1 LLSRISLAVALGV
14 AIAPTSALAQ
24 SLTFSSDPLLPP
36 NVAFDL
42 PADVTG
48 LLLVNTTQDAW
59 ERLSQYPMVPPGAV
73 IPPLVPFL
81 PANRPFSEIQPW
93 IGGTHVATV
102 LLPSDDPAA
111 AQPLTVIP
119 VGKPAGRD
127 AYLDLLRQELSKQT
141 LSEREYAG
149 VQILEWAP
157 YDACEVV
164 PDTDPS
170 YDLFCPP
177 PSQEMPSPIDEEL
190 LREQFPGD
198 ETPEALPE
206 DSEILEEETPEAAPE
221 NFEPLDEETPEEALE
236 EPMDPEAESE
246 SPQEEPVS
254 PDEIAPEEPAAQA
267 AMKSVKASEAETQ
280 RLAQAETPSEEM
292 PLNPDLPEEWQGP
305 GFGLPILPDES
316 LPPLPADFAP
326 TLPPR
331 VEPPAPEVP
340 TSVIPPLPAGR
351 SVVFPESMTPAP
363 EYPLPSLPPISEPR
377 AVPAPQVPMPVLP
390 RIPPFLDDRPVV
402 LPQSTTPVPTIS
414 PLPASR
420 PSQSTPPAPELSL
433 PATAVPAPN
442 PASAPMPE
450 PIPSALP
457 DPAGES
463 EEFLPPLPGEEGFIP
478 GPLDENSPWQFPLR
492 RPGIAIAVLPG
503 YLVYSSDSGAV
514 ERFIDAYQG
523 SGQRLVQDAR
533 FQRTLV
539 KPQFSQA
546 LMVGY
551 GSLQGLADLAIAN
564 APPPAASV
572 PDVPF
577 LSPDFAQSTLQRLLE
592 PYDTVDFTVWPQTE
606 GMRVQSSFYYDAAM
620 PERIVPVGRAESALL
635 GRLPASTYMA
645 TTGVDFRQQW
655 NDTLAFFEADPGTQ
669 VIVEGLRG
677 ILKSGTGLDLDE
689 DVVGWMDG
697 EFGTFLYPS
706 RQGLLTQI
714 DPKLQVG
721 IGVMFQTS
729 DRARAE
735 STFQKIDEL
744 IAKQFGSTVNV
755 VQESVDNT
763 PVTLWKVPG
772 PDGAPTSLAA
782 RGWLSNDV
790 LAFTS
795 GIEDFS
801 LLAKPYGQPLNEFYT
816 FRQAT
821 DLLPDPNHGYFYMNA
836 GSTLSMIYN
845 LLLPGPLAGRE
856 LRNFLSPLQSVSGS
870 FTVFPEGE
878 QLDGFLSIAPNRPR
892 VINAPLG
899 TEDN

>member
-1 LLSRISLAVALGV
+1 MLSRISLAVALGV

-24 SLTFSSDPLLPP
+24 SLTFSSEPLLPP

-59 ERLSQYPMVPPGAV
+59 ERLSQYPMVPPGVV

-102 LLPSDDPAA
+102 LLPSDNPAA
-111 AQPLTVIP
+111 TQPLTVIP
-119 VGKPAGRD
+119 VGDPEGRD
-127 AYLDLLRQELSKQT
+127 AYLELLRQELSKQT

-164 PDTDPS
+164 PNTDPS
-170 YDLFCPP
+170 YNLFCPP
-177 PSQEMPSPIDEEL
+177 PAPSPIDEEL
-190 LREQFPGD
+190 LRERFPGD

-206 DSEILEEETPEAAPE
+206 DSEFLEEETPEAAPE
-221 NFEPLDEETPEEALE
+221 DFEPLDEETPQEAPE

-246 SPQEEPVS
+246 SPEQEPVS
-254 PDEIAPEEPAAQA
+254 PDEIAPEEPTAQA
-267 AMKSVKASEAETQ
+267 AAKSVKASEAETQ
-280 RLAQAETPSEEM
+280 RLAQAETLPAPTM
-292 PLNPDLPEEWQGP
+292 PEEWQSP
-305 GFGLPILPDES
+305 NPELPRVPEAVI
-316 LPPLPADFAP
+316 PPLPADF
-326 TLPPR
+326 
-331 VEPPAPEVP
+331 
-340 TSVIPPLPAGR
+340 I
-351 SVVFPESMTPAP
+351 
-363 EYPLPSLPPISEPR
+363 PSLPPISEPR
-377 AVPAPQVPMPVLP
+377 AVPAPQVLTPALP
-390 RIPPFLDDRPVV
+390 RIPPFPADRPVV
-402 LPQSTTPVPTIS
+402 LPQSTTPVP
-414 PLPASR
+414 
-420 PSQSTPPAPELSL
+420 ELSA
-433 PATAVPAPN
+433 PATAVPMPN

-450 PIPSALP
+450 PIPGALP
-457 DPAGES
+457 DPARES

-478 GPLDENSPWQFPLR
+478 EPMDENSPWQFPLR

-564 APPPAASV
+564 APPPAAPV

-577 LSPDFAQSTLQRLLE
+577 LSPDFAQSTLQRLLD

-606 GMRVQSSFYYDAAM
+606 GMRVQSNFYYDAAM
-620 PERIVPVGRAESALL
+620 PERIAPVGRAESALL

-755 VQESVDNT
+755 VQERVDNT

-772 PDGAPTSLAA
+772 PTGAPTSLAA
-782 RGWLSNDV
+782 RGWLSDDV

-845 LLLPGPLAGRE
+845 LLLAGPLAGRE

>member
-1 LLSRISLAVALGV
+1 MLSRISLAVALGV

-24 SLTFSSDPLLPP
+24 SLTFSGEPLLPP
-36 NVAFDL
+36 SVTFDL

-48 LLLVNTTQDAW
+48 LLLVNTTPDAW
-59 ERLSQYPMVPPGAV
+59 GQLSQYPMVPPGAV

-102 LLPSDDPAA
+102 LLPSDDPTAT
-111 AQPLTVIP
+111 QPLTVIP
-119 VGKPAGRD
+119 VGDPEGRD
-127 AYLDLLRQELSKQT
+127 AYLELLRQELSSQT

-149 VQILEWAP
+149 VQVLEWAP
-157 YDACEVV
+157 YNACEVV
-164 PDTDPS
+164 PSTDPS
-170 YDLFCPP
+170 YNLFCPSP
-177 PSQEMPSPIDEEL
+177 APSPIDEDL
-190 LREQFPGD
+190 LRESFPGD

-206 DSEILEEETPEAAPE
+206 DSETLEEETPQEAPE
-221 NFEPLDEETPEEALE
+221 NFEPLDEETPQEALE
-236 EPMDPEAESE
+236 EPMDPEAETE
-246 SPQEEPVS
+246 SPAEEEPVS
-254 PDEIAPEEPAAQA
+254 PDEIAPEEPTAQA
-267 AMKSVKASEAETQ
+267 AVKSVKASEAETQ

-305 GFGLPILPDES
+305 GFGLPVLPDES

-331 VEPPAPEVP
+331 IEPPAPEVP

-351 SVVFPESMTPAP
+351 SVVFPESTTPAP
-363 EYPLPSLPPISEPR
+363 AYPLPSLPPISQPR
-377 AVPAPQVPMPVLP
+377 AVPAPQVLTPPLP
-390 RIPPFLDDRPVV
+390 RIPPLPADRPVV
-402 LPQSTTPVPTIS
+402 LPQSTTPVPTIR
-414 PLPASR
+414 PLPADR
-420 PSQSTPPAPELSL
+420 PVALPQSTTPAPELSA
-433 PATAVPAPN
+433 PATAGPLPESIPA
-442 PASAPMPE
+442 
-450 PIPSALP
+450 ALP
-457 DPAGES
+457 DSAAES

-478 GPLDENSPWQFPLR
+478 GPLDENSPWQFPLQ

-523 SGQRLVQDAR
+523 GGQRLVQDTR

-564 APPPAASV
+564 APAPAAPV

-577 LSPDFAQSTLQRLLE
+577 LSPDFAQSTLQRLLD
-592 PYDTVDFTVWPQTE
+592 PYDTVDFTIWPQTE
-606 GMRVQSSFYYDAAM
+606 GMRVQSNFYYDAAM
-620 PERIVPVGRAESALL
+620 PERIAPVGRAESALL

-669 VIVEGLRG
+669 VLVEGLRG

-689 DVVGWMDG
+689 DIVGWMDG

-721 IGVMFQTS
+721 VGVMFQTS

-755 VQESVDNT
+755 VQESVNNT

-772 PDGAPTSLAA
+772 PTGAPTSLAA
-782 RGWLSNDV
+782 RGWLSDDV

-836 GSTLSMIYN
+836 GSTLSMVYN
-845 LLLPGPLAGRE
+845 LLLTGPLAGRE
-856 LRNFLSPLQSVSGS
+856 LRNFLSPLQSASGS

-899 TEDN
+899 TGNN